1 MLFDFDIFLF
11 DFLLFNI
18 LLAEFMTRYYWSNGA
33 YA

>member
-18 LLAEFMTRYYWSNGA
+18 LLAEFMTRYYWSNGT